1 MQDWLS
7 LHTYPQSGP
16 DDQWYLNFA
25 QNLLPVLN
33 KSELLKEFSSE
44 EYKDLAVVLTV
55 YLEDAVSE
63 GGGWSRFREE
73 IKRLYNCVLPFY
85 TIDKDSYFEDEIN
98 VADIQFIIW
107 SFLACPQD
115 GIGDDYILIDPFDT
129 ELLQL
134 AKDVYAVL
142 DEAFEDAP
150 VTEAESADWIM
161 DMDQLREKLKPVPS
175 IDMEKISSASAK
187 NMLTAND
194 GYPLSFIASYKELVD
209 FFINV
214 LKWDDK
220 KDLLMPEMAHNK
232 NFIVYANARGIL
244 IAPEI
249 AVYFDSPHNTLYR
262 ADMSEESYLLF
273 IEQGSCPFDLL
284 KYGVQEGYLNHAA
297 LPFTNGKQILDQNR
311 DFISRW
317 YLGEFY
323 EGK

>member
-1 MQDWLS
+1 MKEKSSKIYMQDWLS

-161 DMDQLREKLKPVPS
+161 DMDQLR
-175 IDMEKISSASAK
+175 
-187 NMLTAND
+187 
-194 GYPLSFIASYKELVD
+194 LV
-209 FFINV
+209 
-214 LKWDDK
+214 K
-220 KDLLMPEMAHNK
+220 
-232 NFIVYANARGIL
+232 
-244 IAPEI
+244 
-249 AVYFDSPHNTLYR
+249 
-262 ADMSEESYLLF
+262 
-273 IEQGSCPFDLL
+273 
-284 KYGVQEGYLNHAA
+284 
-297 LPFTNGKQILDQNR
+297 
-311 DFISRW
+311 
-317 YLGEFY
+317 
-323 EGK
+323 